1 MNYNEDIIKFYHAGV
16 LIETVDSSF
25 APPVGSLIVLV
36 DERQENPQ
44 DWTVEKVSFNTEYN
58 PLIQRTSMV
67 CIIELKPV
75 EARGE
80 S

>member
-25 APPVGSLIVLV
+25 IPPIGSSIVLV
-36 DERQENPQ
+36 DERQESPQ
-44 DWTVEKVSFNTEYN
+44 RWAVEKVSFNTNYN
-58 PLIQRTSMV
+58 PLIQRMSMV
-67 CIIELKPV
+67 CLVELKT
-75 EARGE
+75 